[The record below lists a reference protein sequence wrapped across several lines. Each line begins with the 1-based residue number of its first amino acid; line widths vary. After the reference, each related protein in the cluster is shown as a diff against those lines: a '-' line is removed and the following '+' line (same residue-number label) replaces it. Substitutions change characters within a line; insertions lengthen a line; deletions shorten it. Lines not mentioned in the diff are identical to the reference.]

1 VRVPA
6 LDKVAFVLS
15 VALLALLYG
24 VLAESMG
31 LFPSGLLRQ
40 AARQALASPLFAG
53 TAARMKPQWV
63 EPRVYDWDGVGETH
77 PERMQPGLTL
87 VTSAW
92 ESSDG
97 WAPAIRLYDAAGSV
111 LHEWPVRPTAIFDD
125 TVASPSGVLS
135 LEDLQGVYLFPD
147 GDVLVN
153 IEYVGVAR
161 LDACGQVLWWRSA
174 RSYHHSMARADDGT
188 FWIPGVLRD
197 RPAASPAYPAGYPGL
212 SGPVHHDQVVQ
223 LSAEGEVL
231 GALNVLDLLY
241 DNGLQRY
248 IPHAQL
254 DHTLVDPY
262 DTDVTHLNDIEPL
275 SAEMADEYPLFEA
288 GDLVVSL
295 RQQHLVFVFDP
306 DTRMVKWHAHSPFIH
321 QHDPDFIGG
330 GWIGVFDNNH
340 DGTERGTMLGGS
352 RIVLLQPHTDSVR
365 VVFPTPR
372 SAPLYTDV
380 RGKWQLLENGNL
392 LLTEAA
398 AGRVV
403 EVAPDG
409 ETVWEWVQAPSS
421 ATTVPAVTEATRVDL
436 TPEEVAAWPCPTGPE
451 LSP

>member
-1 VRVPA
+1 MRVPP

-24 VLAESMG
+24 VLAGSLG
-31 LFPSGLLRQ
+31 LFPSGLLGQ

-53 TAARMKPQWV
+53 TGTPTKPQWA
-63 EPRVYDWDGVGETH
+63 EPRIYDWDGVGEAH
-77 PERMQPGLTL
+77 PHRMQPGLTL

-92 ESSDG
+92 EFPDG

-111 LHEWPVRPTAIFDD
+111 VHEWPVRPAEIFDD
-125 TVASPSGVLS
+125 TVPSPTGVLS
-135 LEDLQGVYLFPD
+135 LEDIQGAYLFPD

-161 LDACGQVLWWRSA
+161 LDACGQVRWRRSA
-174 RSYHHSMARADDGT
+174 RSYHHAMARADDGT
-188 FWIPGVLRD
+188 FWIPGVLRA
-197 RPAASPAYPAGYPGL
+197 RPAASPGYPDGYPGL
-212 SGPVHHDQVVQ
+212 SGPVHHDLIVQ
-223 LSAEGEVL
+223 LSADGDVL
-231 GALNVLDLLY
+231 GELNVLDLLY

-248 IPHAQL
+248 IPHARF
-254 DHTLVDPY
+254 DRTLADPY
-262 DTDVTHLNDIEPL
+262 GIDVTHLNDIEPL
-275 SAEMADEYPLFEA
+275 SADMADEYPLFEA

-295 RQQHLVFVFDP
+295 RRQHLVFVFDP
-306 DTRMVKWHAHSPFIH
+306 DTREVKWHAHSPFIH

-330 GWIGVFDNNH
+330 GWIGVFDNNQ

-352 RIVLLQPHTDSVR
+352 RIVLLQPHTDSLR

-380 RGKWQLLENGNL
+380 RGKWQRLENGNL
-392 LLTEAA
+392 LLTEAV

-409 ETVWEWVQAPSS
+409 ETVWEWVQAPSG

-436 TPEEVAAWPCPTGPE
+436 TAEDVAAWPCSVGPQRA
-451 LSP
+451 P